1 MVRFAEAP
9 RWVGVTVIVAAAT
22 LAGSAARSGV
32 RAGEPAAPAPRSRHD
47 ALVELGR
54 RLFHD
59 PVASRS
65 QARSCASCHDPE
77 HGFSDPATRSTD
89 EASRTR
95 RHSQTL
101 LNSHLNPSAHW
112 DGAFG
117 TIEDLVLARLG
128 PIPGVPGRH
137 GGVGRRGESLAT
149 AVDT

>member
-1 MVRFAEAP
+1 MRLHLVVF
-9 RWVGVTVIVAAAT
+9 AAA
-22 LAGSAARSGV
+22 LAGSTAHGGA
-32 RAGEPAAPAPRSRHD
+32 RAGEPGAPAPKSRQD
-47 ALVELGR
+47 ALIELGR

-89 EASRTR
+89 EAARTR

-101 LNSHLNPSAHW
+101 LNSHLNPNAHW
-112 DGAFG
+112 DGAFD

-128 PIPGVPGRH
+128 PIPGVPGRFS
-137 GGVGRRGESLAT
+137 GAGRHGESLAT